1 LILSQL
7 VLIFPYSIR
16 EVTGRNSMSQGKIK
30 MNKQRPVGAAPQP
43 LGSAEEVAEHLG
55 VPLRTL
61 AEWRHHG
68 IGPRYLRVGRHVRY
82 KWQDVEQWL
91 DSRARGG
98 DAA

>member
-1 LILSQL
+1 M
-7 VLIFPYSIR
+7 
-16 EVTGRNSMSQGKIK
+16 TT
-30 MNKQRPVGAAPQP
+30 QRSAGVAPQR

-68 IGPRYLRVGRHVRY
+68 TGPRYMRVGRYVRY
-82 KWQDVEQWL
+82 DWRDVKRWL

-98 DAA
+98 AA